1 MDARRVVTYTSGGT
15 ANCAVDI
22 LMPSVP
28 SMQHA
33 PHQRTS
39 GTGRLSTGLRDGNT
53 NLVDLYQ
60 EGAAKIRNPDIH
72 APPILEAVFMNTAGG
87 LTGGDRMRWAVDVG
101 DRSSVV
107 LTTPTCEKI
116 YRSLSGHAKAE
127 TQINVGRNA
136 LLSYLPQ
143 ETILFDQSA
152 FDRRLTVDLEP
163 HASALIVES
172 VLFGRQAMGETVKT
186 TFFRDRW
193 RIRQSGT
200 LIHAEDFLIDGD
212 VGDLL
217 ESRAVTNGAVATATI
232 LMVSPYVDGLV
243 EPVRALLDGNG
254 GASTWHV
261 GGRDKMLIRLTAE
274 SGYELRKQLLP
285 ILLRCNKNLL
295 GSETYGL
302 PKVWNL

>member
-1 MDARRVVTYTSGGT
+1 MDARQVVTYTNDGT
-15 ANCAVDI
+15 AKCAVNI
-22 LMPSVP
+22 PMPPVP

-53 NLVDLYQ
+53 NLVNLYQ
-60 EGAAKIRNPDIH
+60 DGAAKIRTPDIH

-116 YRSLSGHAKAE
+116 YRSRSGHAHAK

-136 LLSYLPQ
+136 SLSYLPQ

-163 HASALIVES
+163 DASVLIAES

-200 LIHAEDFLIDGD
+200 LVHAEDLLMDGD

-217 ESRAVTNGAVATATI
+217 ELRAVANGAVAMATV
-232 LMVSPYVDGLV
+232 LMVSPNVDGLV
-243 EPVRALLDGNG
+243 DPVRTLLGESG
-254 GASTWHV
+254 GASTWRV
-261 GGRDKMLIRLTAE
+261 SGCDKLLIRLTAE
-274 SGYELRKQLLP
+274 SGYELRKRLLP

>member
-1 MDARRVVTYTSGGT
+1 
-15 ANCAVDI
+15 
-22 LMPSVP
+22 MPPEP

-39 GTGRLSTGLRDGNT
+39 GTGRLSTGLRDGHT
-53 NLVDLYQ
+53 DLVNLYQ
-60 EGAAKIRNPDIH
+60 EGAVKIRTPEIH

-87 LTGGDRMRWAVDVG
+87 MTGGDRMRWAVDVG
-101 DRSSVV
+101 ERSSVV

-116 YRSLSGHAKAE
+116 YRSLTGHARAE
-127 TQINVGRNA
+127 TQINVGRNG
-136 LLSYLPQ
+136 LISYLPQ

-152 FDRRLTVDLEP
+152 FDRYLTVDLEP
-163 HASALIVES
+163 QASALIAES

-200 LIHAEDFLIDGD
+200 LVHAEDFLIDGD
-212 VGDLL
+212 VSELL
-217 ESRAVTNGAVATATI
+217 ASRAVTNGAVAMATI
-232 LMVSPYVDGLV
+232 LMVSPNVDGLV
-243 EPVRALLDGNG
+243 EPVRALLEGNG
-254 GASTWHV
+254 GASAWHV
-261 GGRDKMLIRLTAE
+261 GGRDKMLIRLTAK
-274 SGYELRKQLLP
+274 SGYELRKRLLP